1 MISAV
6 FLTASFSL
14 IHNVPDWQIIGKWIG
29 TIAAVAING
38 IVLSIL
44 CLFKRKPQYSAMIW
58 VCPFCLVAVN
68 LAVIVYC
75 LLQFSG
81 LVNNYTPF
89 QAVAD
94 FDNPAGVAA
103 LICVTFPFVLI
114 ISGNNKVRPLI
125 LVALFAIDTSLLFA
139 IQSRV
144 GMTTITASAI
154 ILLGLQC
161 KEKRIKPVVLVLF
174 SLLIVTAMGGVLFL
188 FHHKIASTNGRMV
201 IYNTCMRMVA
211 EHPLFGFGFGGFR
224 REYMNWQAEYL
235 KTIDNIDI
243 LMLSDNVT
251 HPLSEYLLVV
261 VNYGLTGLSVI
272 IGMISFAIVH
282 ACRQKGRH
290 RAFLLME
297 ICSLCT
303 LSLFS
308 YPFRYPMTT
317 VVMAYL
323 IIPCLF
329 HLLKKSIPL
338 IFRKIVPLIVMFFSL
353 GAILFLLPLY
363 KANVQWKSFTDKLN
377 EDARSAIVLMY
388 EALPSTDKMLINN
401 PRYLYTK
408 AVLNYYADD
417 CCQAL
422 IDARKSSNKLSSYD
436 TELLLGSIYQKMGLD
451 AAAESH
457 YKEASYMCPSRIT
470 PLYKL
475 FRLYE
480 ALGDT
485 TDMAKTGHKLL
496 NKPIKKASHDTRAMR
511 LDVRRKLFI
520 SSYK

>member
-1 MISAV
+1 MLSTV

-14 IHNVPDWQIIGKWIG
+14 IHNIPEWQINGKWIG
-29 TIAAVAING
+29 TIATVAING

-44 CLFKRKPQYSAMIW
+44 CLFKRKPQYSTMIW

-75 LLQFSG
+75 FLQFSR
-81 LVNNYTPF
+81 LVNNYTLF
-89 QAVAD
+89 RAVAD

-103 LICVTFPFVLI
+103 LICVTFPFILI
-114 ISGNNKVRPLI
+114 ISENKVRPLI
-125 LVALFAIDTSLLFA
+125 VAALCVIDTSLLFA

-144 GMTTITASAI
+144 GMTTMTASAI
-154 ILLGLQC
+154 ILMALQC
-161 KEKRIKPVVLVLF
+161 KEKRIKPGVLVLF
-174 SLLIVTAMGGVLFL
+174 LLLIVTAMGGILFL

-211 EHPLFGFGFGGFR
+211 EHPLIGFGFGGFR

-272 IGMISFAIVH
+272 IGTICFAIVH

-290 RAFLLME
+290 KAFLLME

-323 IIPCLF
+323 IIPWLF
-329 HLLKKSIPL
+329 HFLKKSISL
-338 IFRKIVPLIVMFFSL
+338 FYRKIAPLIVMVISI
-353 GAILFLLPLY
+353 GAIMFILPLY
-363 KANVQWKSFTDKLN
+363 KANVQWKSITDRLN
-377 EDARSAIVLMY
+377 DDARSAIVLMY
-388 EALPSTDKMLINN
+388 DVLPSTDKMLSNN

-408 AVLNYYADD
+408 AVVNYYADD

-422 IDARKSSNKLSSYD
+422 IDAEKSSSKLSSYD

-451 AAAESH
+451 LAAESH

-485 TDMAKTGHKLL
+485 TDMAKTGHELL
-496 NKPIKKASHDTRAMR
+496 NKPVKKASHDTRAMR
-511 LDVRRKLFI
+511 LDVRRKLFN
-520 SSYK
+520 YL